1 MHATSLSLFI
11 VQPRVF
17 KTMTGWRSFNEKQS
31 ENQFPVNALLKR
43 VEFDIYRNNDLVGY
57 HKVNIKKKGDNTK
70 EVITDILIEVKIL
83 GIKVHTYKSY
93 GVETYKGDELIEFK
107 SKTQDGSDN
116 DYCNIKKISDGK
128 YSFDGMTEN
137 KKYVY
142 ELSDK
147 FYPALWWNH
156 ESLLNNNYVLGQGCR
171 NLKTQIT
178 FLKKETKKINEK
190 NELVN
195 FYNIKGDNLDINIGY
210 TEKDLKWV
218 DMKFTLKGDWEYKLK
233 NLN

>member
-1 MHATSLSLFI
+1 MLRLLIFLVSYILFPTI
-11 VQPRVF
+11 ANTHVQHYKNLQRI
-17 KTMTGWRSFNEKQS
+17 
-31 ENQFPVNALLKR
+31 
-43 VEFDIYRNNDLVGY
+43 EFDIYRNNDLVGY
-57 HKVNIKKKGDNTK
+57 HKVNVKKKGDNTK
-70 EVITDILIEVKIL
+70 EIITDILIEVKIL

-93 GVETYKGDELIEFK
+93 GVETYKNEELIEFK

-137 KKYVY
+137 KKYIY
-142 ELSDK
+142 ELTEK

-156 ESLLNNNYVLGQGCR
+156 DSLLNNNYVLGQGCR
-171 NLKTQIT
+171 NLKTKIT
-178 FLKKETKKINEK
+178 FLNKETKKINDK
-190 NELVN
+190 NEVVN

>member
-1 MHATSLSLFI
+1 MLRLLIFLVSYILFPTI
-11 VQPRVF
+11 ANTHVQHYKNLQRI
-17 KTMTGWRSFNEKQS
+17 
-31 ENQFPVNALLKR
+31 
-43 VEFDIYRNNDLVGY
+43 EFDIYRNNDLVGY
-57 HKVNIKKKGDNTK
+57 HKVNVKKKDDNTK
-70 EVITDILIEVKIL
+70 EIITDILIEVKIL

-93 GVETYKGDELIEFK
+93 GVETYKNEELIEFK

-137 KKYVY
+137 KKYIY
-142 ELSDK
+142 ELTEK

-156 ESLLNNNYVLGQGCR
+156 DSLLNNNYVLGQGCR
-171 NLKTQIT
+171 NLKTKIT
-178 FLKKETKKINEK
+178 FLNKETKKINDK
-190 NELVN
+190 NEVVN

>member
-1 MHATSLSLFI
+1 MLRLLIFFVSYILLTTAANSH
-11 VQPRVF
+11 VQHYKNLQRI
-17 KTMTGWRSFNEKQS
+17 
-31 ENQFPVNALLKR
+31 
-43 VEFDIYRNNDLVGY
+43 EFDIYRNNDLVGF
-57 HKVNIKKKGDNTK
+57 HKVNVKKKSDNTK
-70 EVITDILIEVKIL
+70 EVTTDILIEVKIL

-93 GVETYKGDELIEFK
+93 GVETYKNDELIDFK

-137 KKYVY
+137 KKYIY
-142 ELSDK
+142 ELTEK

-156 ESLLNNNYVLGQGCR
+156 DSLLNNNYVLGQGCR

>member
-1 MHATSLSLFI
+1 MLRYLYFYLFFFLI
-11 VQPRVF
+11 ITNSQAHVQHYKNLQRI
-17 KTMTGWRSFNEKQS
+17 
-31 ENQFPVNALLKR
+31 
-43 VEFDIYRNNDLVGY
+43 EFDIYRNNDLVGF
-57 HKVNIKKKGDNTK
+57 HKVNVKKKGDNTK
-70 EVITDILIEVKIL
+70 EVTTDILIEVKIL

-93 GVETYKGDELIEFK
+93 GVEIYKNDELIDFK

-137 KKYVY
+137 KKYIY
-142 ELSDK
+142 ELTDK

-190 NELVN
+190 NEVVN

>member
-1 MHATSLSLFI
+1 MLRLLIFFLSYILFPTI
-11 VQPRVF
+11 ANTHVQHYKNLQRI
-17 KTMTGWRSFNEKQS
+17 
-31 ENQFPVNALLKR
+31 
-43 VEFDIYRNNDLVGY
+43 EFDIYRNNDLVGY
-57 HKVNIKKKGDNTK
+57 HKVNVKKKGDNTK
-70 EVITDILIEVKIL
+70 EIITDILIEVKIL

-93 GVETYKGDELIEFK
+93 GVETYKNEELIEFK

-137 KKYVY
+137 KKYIY
-142 ELSDK
+142 ELTEK

-156 ESLLNNNYVLGQGCR
+156 DSLLNNNYVLGQGCR
-171 NLKTQIT
+171 NLKTKIT
-178 FLKKETKKINEK
+178 FLNKETKKINDK
-190 NELVN
+190 NEVVN

-218 DMKFTLKGDWEYKLK
+218 DMKFTLKGEWVYKLK

>member
-1 MHATSLSLFI
+1 MLRLLIFFLSYILFPTI
-11 VQPRVF
+11 ANTHVQHYKNLQRI
-17 KTMTGWRSFNEKQS
+17 
-31 ENQFPVNALLKR
+31 
-43 VEFDIYRNNDLVGY
+43 EFDIYRNNDLVGY
-57 HKVNIKKKGDNTK
+57 HKVNVKKKGDNTK
-70 EVITDILIEVKIL
+70 EIITDILIEVKIL

-93 GVETYKGDELIEFK
+93 GVETYKNEELIEFK

-137 KKYVY
+137 KKYIY
-142 ELSDK
+142 ELTDK

-171 NLKTQIT
+171 NLKTKIT
-178 FLKKETKKINEK
+178 FLNKETKKINDK
-190 NELVN
+190 NEVVN

-218 DMKFTLKGDWEYKLK
+218 DMKFTLKGEWEYKLK

>member
-1 MHATSLSLFI
+1 MLRLLIFLASYILFPTTANTH
-11 VQPRVF
+11 VQHYKNLQRI
-17 KTMTGWRSFNEKQS
+17 
-31 ENQFPVNALLKR
+31 
-43 VEFDIYRNNDLVGY
+43 EFDIYRNNDLVGY
-57 HKVNIKKKGDNTK
+57 HKVNVKKKGDNTK
-70 EVITDILIEVKIL
+70 EIITDILIEVKIL

-93 GVETYKGDELIEFK
+93 GVETYKNEELIEFK

-137 KKYVY
+137 KKYIY
-142 ELSDK
+142 ELTEK

-156 ESLLNNNYVLGQGCR
+156 DSLLNNNYVLGQGCR
-171 NLKTQIT
+171 NLKTKIT
-178 FLKKETKKINEK
+178 FLNKETKKINDK
-190 NELVN
+190 NEVVN

>member
-1 MHATSLSLFI
+1 MLRYLYFYLFFFLI
-11 VQPRVF
+11 ITNSQAHVQHYKNLQRI
-17 KTMTGWRSFNEKQS
+17 
-31 ENQFPVNALLKR
+31 
-43 VEFDIYRNNDLVGY
+43 EFDIYRNNDLVGF
-57 HKVNIKKKGDNTK
+57 HKVNVKKKGDNTK
-70 EVITDILIEVKIL
+70 EVTTDILIEVKIL

-93 GVETYKGDELIEFK
+93 GVETYKNDELIDFK

-137 KKYVY
+137 KKYIY
-142 ELSDK
+142 ELTEK

-156 ESLLNNNYVLGQGCR
+156 DSLLNNNYVLGQGCR

-178 FLKKETKKINEK
+178 FLKKETKKINDK
-190 NELVN
+190 NEVVN

>member
-1 MHATSLSLFI
+1 MVRYLYFYLFFFLI
-11 VQPRVF
+11 FTNSQAHVQHYKNLQRI
-17 KTMTGWRSFNEKQS
+17 
-31 ENQFPVNALLKR
+31 
-43 VEFDIYRNNDLVGY
+43 EFDIYRNNDLVGY
-57 HKVNIKKKGDNTK
+57 HKVNVKKKGNNTK

-93 GVETYKGDELIEFK
+93 GVETYKNEELIEFK

-137 KKYVY
+137 KKYIY
-142 ELSDK
+142 ELTEK

-156 ESLLNNNYVLGQGCR
+156 DSLLNNNYVLGQGCR
-171 NLKTQIT
+171 NLETQIT
-178 FLKKETKKINEK
+178 FLNKETKKINDKKEV
-190 NELVN
+190 VN
-195 FYNIKGDNLDINIGY
+195 FYNIKGDNLNINIGY

-218 DMKFTLKGDWEYKLK
+218 DMKFTLKGDWVYKLK
-233 NLN
+233 HLN

>member
-1 MHATSLSLFI
+1 MLRFLIFFLSYILFPTI
-11 VQPRVF
+11 ANTHVQHYKNLQRI
-17 KTMTGWRSFNEKQS
+17 
-31 ENQFPVNALLKR
+31 
-43 VEFDIYRNNDLVGY
+43 EFDIYRNNDLVGY
-57 HKVNIKKKGDNTK
+57 HKVNVKKKGDNTK
-70 EVITDILIEVKIL
+70 EIITDILIEVKIL

-93 GVETYKGDELIEFK
+93 GVETYKNEELIEFK

-137 KKYVY
+137 KKYIY
-142 ELSDK
+142 ELTEK

-156 ESLLNNNYVLGQGCR
+156 DSLLNNNYVLGQGCR
-171 NLKTQIT
+171 NLKTKIT
-178 FLKKETKKINEK
+178 FLNKETKKINDK
-190 NELVN
+190 NEVVN

>member
-1 MHATSLSLFI
+1 MLRLLIFFI
-11 VQPRVF
+11 SYILLTTAANSHVQHYKNLQRI
-17 KTMTGWRSFNEKQS
+17 
-31 ENQFPVNALLKR
+31 
-43 VEFDIYRNNDLVGY
+43 EFDIYRNNDLVGF
-57 HKVNIKKKGDNTK
+57 HKVNVKKKGDNTK
-70 EVITDILIEVKIL
+70 EVTTDILIEVKIL

-93 GVETYKGDELIEFK
+93 GVETYKNDELIDFK

-137 KKYVY
+137 KKYIY
-142 ELSDK
+142 ELTEK

-156 ESLLNNNYVLGQGCR
+156 DSLLNNNYVLGQGCR

-190 NELVN
+190 NEVVN

>member
-1 MHATSLSLFI
+1 MLRLLIFFVSYILFPTAGNSH
-11 VQPRVF
+11 VQHYKNLQRI
-17 KTMTGWRSFNEKQS
+17 
-31 ENQFPVNALLKR
+31 
-43 VEFDIYRNNDLVGY
+43 EFDIYRNNDLVGF
-57 HKVNIKKKGDNTK
+57 HKVNVKKKGDNTK

-93 GVETYKGDELIEFK
+93 GVETYKNDELIEFK

-137 KKYVY
+137 KKYIY
-142 ELSDK
+142 ELTEK

-156 ESLLNNNYVLGQGCR
+156 DSLLNNNYVLGQGCR
-171 NLKTQIT
+171 NLETQIT
-178 FLKKETKKINEK
+178 FLNKETKKINDK
-190 NELVN
+190 NEVVN
-195 FYNIKGDNLDINIGY
+195 FYNIKGDNLNINIGY

>member
-1 MHATSLSLFI
+1 MLRLLIYLVSYILFPTI
-11 VQPRVF
+11 ANTHVQHYKNLQRI
-17 KTMTGWRSFNEKQS
+17 
-31 ENQFPVNALLKR
+31 
-43 VEFDIYRNNDLVGY
+43 EFDIYRNNDLVGY
-57 HKVNIKKKGDNTK
+57 HKVNVKKKGDNTK
-70 EVITDILIEVKIL
+70 EIITDILIEVKIL

-93 GVETYKGDELIEFK
+93 GVETYKNEELIEFK

-137 KKYVY
+137 KKYIY
-142 ELSDK
+142 ELTDK

-190 NELVN
+190 NEVVN

>member
-1 MHATSLSLFI
+1 MLRYLYFYLFFFLI
-11 VQPRVF
+11 ITNSQAHVQHYKNLQRI
-17 KTMTGWRSFNEKQS
+17 
-31 ENQFPVNALLKR
+31 
-43 VEFDIYRNNDLVGY
+43 EFDIYRNNDLVGF
-57 HKVNIKKKGDNTK
+57 HKVNVKKKSDNTK
-70 EVITDILIEVKIL
+70 EVTTDILIEVKIL

-93 GVETYKGDELIEFK
+93 GVETYKNDELIDFK

-137 KKYVY
+137 KKYIY
-142 ELSDK
+142 ELTEK

-156 ESLLNNNYVLGQGCR
+156 DSLLNNNYVLGQGCR

-190 NELVN
+190 NEVVN

-210 TEKDLKWV
+210 TEKDLKWA

>member
-1 MHATSLSLFI
+1 MVRYLYFYLFFFLI
-11 VQPRVF
+11 FTNSQAHVQHYKNLQRI
-17 KTMTGWRSFNEKQS
+17 
-31 ENQFPVNALLKR
+31 
-43 VEFDIYRNNDLVGY
+43 EFDIYRNNDLVGY
-57 HKVNIKKKGDNTK
+57 HKVNVKKKGNNTK

-93 GVETYKGDELIEFK
+93 GVETYKNEELIEFK

-137 KKYVY
+137 KKYIY
-142 ELSDK
+142 ELTEK

-156 ESLLNNNYVLGQGCR
+156 DSLLNNNYVLGQGCR
-171 NLKTQIT
+171 NLETQIT
-178 FLKKETKKINEK
+178 FLNKETKKINDK
-190 NELVN
+190 NEVVN

>member
-1 MHATSLSLFI
+1 MFRLLIFFLSYILLTTAANSH
-11 VQPRVF
+11 VQHYKNLQRI
-17 KTMTGWRSFNEKQS
+17 
-31 ENQFPVNALLKR
+31 
-43 VEFDIYRNNDLVGY
+43 EFDIYRNNDLVGF
-57 HKVNIKKKGDNTK
+57 HKVNVKKKGDNTK
-70 EVITDILIEVKIL
+70 EVTTDILIEVKIL

-93 GVETYKGDELIEFK
+93 GVETYKNDELIDFK

-137 KKYVY
+137 KKYIY
-142 ELSDK
+142 ELTEK
-147 FYPALWWNH
+147 FYPALWWSH
-156 ESLLNNNYVLGQGCR
+156 DSLLNNNYVLGQGCR

-210 TEKDLKWV
+210 TEKDLKWA

>member
-1 MHATSLSLFI
+1 MLRLLIFFVSYILLTTAANSH
-11 VQPRVF
+11 VQHYKNLQRI
-17 KTMTGWRSFNEKQS
+17 
-31 ENQFPVNALLKR
+31 
-43 VEFDIYRNNDLVGY
+43 EFDIYRNNDLVGF
-57 HKVNIKKKGDNTK
+57 HKVNVKKKGDNTK
-70 EVITDILIEVKIL
+70 EVTTDILIEVKIL

-93 GVETYKGDELIEFK
+93 GVETYKNDELIDFK

-137 KKYVY
+137 KKYIY
-142 ELSDK
+142 ELTEK

-156 ESLLNNNYVLGQGCR
+156 DSLLNNNYVLGQGCR

-190 NELVN
+190 NEVVN

>member
-1 MHATSLSLFI
+1 MFRLLIFFVSYILLTTAANSH
-11 VQPRVF
+11 VQHYKNLQRI
-17 KTMTGWRSFNEKQS
+17 
-31 ENQFPVNALLKR
+31 
-43 VEFDIYRNNDLVGY
+43 EFDIYRNNDLVGF
-57 HKVNIKKKGDNTK
+57 HKVNVKKKGENTK
-70 EVITDILIEVKIL
+70 EVTTDILIEVKIL

-93 GVETYKGDELIEFK
+93 GVETYKNDELIEFK

-137 KKYVY
+137 KKYIY
-142 ELSDK
+142 ELTEK

-156 ESLLNNNYVLGQGCR
+156 DSLLNNNYVLGQGCR

-190 NELVN
+190 NEVVN

>member
-1 MHATSLSLFI
+1 MLRLLIFFLSYILFPTI
-11 VQPRVF
+11 ANTHVQHYKNLQRI
-17 KTMTGWRSFNEKQS
+17 
-31 ENQFPVNALLKR
+31 
-43 VEFDIYRNNDLVGY
+43 EFDIYRNNDLVGY
-57 HKVNIKKKGDNTK
+57 HKVNVKKKGDNTK
-70 EVITDILIEVKIL
+70 EIITDILIEVKIL

-93 GVETYKGDELIEFK
+93 GVETYKNEELIEFK

-137 KKYVY
+137 KKYIY
-142 ELSDK
+142 ELTDK

-190 NELVN
+190 NEVVN

-210 TEKDLKWV
+210 SEKDLKWV
-218 DMKFTLKGDWEYKLK
+218 DMKFI
-233 NLN
+233 

>member
-1 MHATSLSLFI
+1 MLRLLIYLVSYILFPTI
-11 VQPRVF
+11 ANTHVQHYKNLQRI
-17 KTMTGWRSFNEKQS
+17 
-31 ENQFPVNALLKR
+31 
-43 VEFDIYRNNDLVGY
+43 EFDIYRNNDLVGY
-57 HKVNIKKKGDNTK
+57 HKVNVKKKGDNIK
-70 EVITDILIEVKIL
+70 EIITDILIEVKIL

-93 GVETYKGDELIEFK
+93 GVETYKNEELIEFK

-137 KKYVY
+137 KKYIY
-142 ELSDK
+142 ELTEK

-156 ESLLNNNYVLGQGCR
+156 DSLLNNNYVLGQGCR
-171 NLKTQIT
+171 NLKTKIT
-178 FLKKETKKINEK
+178 FLNKETKKINDK
-190 NELVN
+190 NEVVN

>member
-1 MHATSLSLFI
+1 MFRLLIFFVSYILLTTAANSH
-11 VQPRVF
+11 VQHYKNLQRI
-17 KTMTGWRSFNEKQS
+17 
-31 ENQFPVNALLKR
+31 
-43 VEFDIYRNNDLVGY
+43 EFDIYRNNDLVGF
-57 HKVNIKKKGDNTK
+57 HKVNVKKKGDNTK

-93 GVETYKGDELIEFK
+93 GVETYKNDELIDFK

-137 KKYVY
+137 KKYIY
-142 ELSDK
+142 ELTEK

-156 ESLLNNNYVLGQGCR
+156 DSLLNNNYVLGQGCR

-210 TEKDLKWV
+210 TEKDLKWA

>member
-1 MHATSLSLFI
+1 MLRLLIYLVSYILCPTIANTH
-11 VQPRVF
+11 VQHYKNLQRI
-17 KTMTGWRSFNEKQS
+17 
-31 ENQFPVNALLKR
+31 
-43 VEFDIYRNNDLVGY
+43 EFDIYRNNDLVGY
-57 HKVNIKKKGDNTK
+57 HKVNVKKKGDNTK
-70 EVITDILIEVKIL
+70 EIITDILIEVKIL

-93 GVETYKGDELIEFK
+93 GVETYKNEELIEFK

-137 KKYVY
+137 KKYIY
-142 ELSDK
+142 ELTEK

-156 ESLLNNNYVLGQGCR
+156 ESLLSNNYVLGQGCR
-171 NLKTQIT
+171 NLKTKIT
-178 FLKKETKKINEK
+178 FLNKETKKINDK
-190 NELVN
+190 NEVVN

-218 DMKFTLKGDWEYKLK
+218 DMKFTLKGEWEYKLK

>member
-1 MHATSLSLFI
+1 MLRLLIYLVSYILFPTI
-11 VQPRVF
+11 ANTHVQHYKNLQRI
-17 KTMTGWRSFNEKQS
+17 
-31 ENQFPVNALLKR
+31 
-43 VEFDIYRNNDLVGY
+43 EFDIYRNNDLVGY
-57 HKVNIKKKGDNTK
+57 HKVNVKKKGDNTK
-70 EVITDILIEVKIL
+70 EIITDILIEVKIL

-93 GVETYKGDELIEFK
+93 GVETYKNEELIEFK

-137 KKYVY
+137 KKYIY
-142 ELSDK
+142 ELTEK

-156 ESLLNNNYVLGQGCR
+156 DSLLNNNYVLGQGCR
-171 NLKTQIT
+171 NLKTKIT
-178 FLKKETKKINEK
+178 FLNKETKKINDK
-190 NELVN
+190 NEVVN
-195 FYNIKGDNLDINIGY
+195 FYNVKGDNLDINIGY

>member
-1 MHATSLSLFI
+1 MLRLLIYLVSYILCPTIANTH
-11 VQPRVF
+11 VQHYKNLQRI
-17 KTMTGWRSFNEKQS
+17 
-31 ENQFPVNALLKR
+31 
-43 VEFDIYRNNDLVGY
+43 EFDIYRNNDLVGY
-57 HKVNIKKKGDNTK
+57 HKVNVKKKGDNTK
-70 EVITDILIEVKIL
+70 EIITDILIEVKIL

-93 GVETYKGDELIEFK
+93 GVETYKNEELIEFK

-137 KKYVY
+137 KKYIY
-142 ELSDK
+142 ELTEK

-171 NLKTQIT
+171 NLKTKIT
-178 FLKKETKKINEK
+178 FLNKETKKINDK
-190 NELVN
+190 NEVVN
-195 FYNIKGDNLDINIGY
+195 FYNVKGDNLDINIGY

>member
-1 MHATSLSLFI
+1 MLRLLIFFLSYILFPTI
-11 VQPRVF
+11 ANTHVQHYKNLQRI
-17 KTMTGWRSFNEKQS
+17 
-31 ENQFPVNALLKR
+31 
-43 VEFDIYRNNDLVGY
+43 EFDIYRNNDLVGF
-57 HKVNIKKKGDNTK
+57 HKVNVKKKGDNTK
-70 EVITDILIEVKIL
+70 EVTTDILIEVKIL

-93 GVETYKGDELIEFK
+93 GVETYKNDELIDFK

-137 KKYVY
+137 KKYIY
-142 ELSDK
+142 ELTEK

-156 ESLLNNNYVLGQGCR
+156 DSLLNNNYVLGQGCR

-178 FLKKETKKINEK
+178 FLKKETKKINDK
-190 NELVN
+190 NEVVN

>member
-1 MHATSLSLFI
+1 MLRLLIFFVSYILFPTI
-11 VQPRVF
+11 ANTHVQHYKNLQRI
-17 KTMTGWRSFNEKQS
+17 
-31 ENQFPVNALLKR
+31 
-43 VEFDIYRNNDLVGY
+43 EFDIYRNNDLVGY
-57 HKVNIKKKGDNTK
+57 HKVNVKKKGDNTK
-70 EVITDILIEVKIL
+70 EIITDILIEVKIL

-93 GVETYKGDELIEFK
+93 GVETYKNEELIEFK

-137 KKYVY
+137 KKYIY
-142 ELSDK
+142 ELTEK

-156 ESLLNNNYVLGQGCR
+156 ESLLSNNYVLGQGCR
-171 NLKTQIT
+171 NLKTKIT
-178 FLKKETKKINEK
+178 FLNKETKKINDK
-190 NELVN
+190 NEVVN

>member
-1 MHATSLSLFI
+1 MVRYLYFYLFI
-11 VQPRVF
+11 FSIFTNSQAHVQHYKNLQRI
-17 KTMTGWRSFNEKQS
+17 
-31 ENQFPVNALLKR
+31 
-43 VEFDIYRNNDLVGY
+43 EFDIYRNNDLVGY
-57 HKVNIKKKGDNTK
+57 HKVNVKKKGDNTK
-70 EVITDILIEVKIL
+70 EIITDILIEVKIL

-93 GVETYKGDELIEFK
+93 GVETYKNEELIEFK

-137 KKYVY
+137 KKYIY
-142 ELSDK
+142 ELTEK

-156 ESLLNNNYVLGQGCR
+156 DSLLNNNYVLGQGCR
-171 NLKTQIT
+171 NLKTKIT
-178 FLKKETKKINEK
+178 FLNKETKKINDK
-190 NELVN
+190 NEVVN

>member
-1 MHATSLSLFI
+1 MLRLLIFFLSYILFPTI
-11 VQPRVF
+11 ANTHVQHYKNLQRI
-17 KTMTGWRSFNEKQS
+17 
-31 ENQFPVNALLKR
+31 
-43 VEFDIYRNNDLVGY
+43 EFDIYRNNDLVGY
-57 HKVNIKKKGDNTK
+57 HKVNVKKKGDNKK
-70 EVITDILIEVKIL
+70 EIITDILIEVKIL

-93 GVETYKGDELIEFK
+93 GVETYKNEELIEFK

-137 KKYVY
+137 KKYIY
-142 ELSDK
+142 ELTEK

-156 ESLLNNNYVLGQGCR
+156 DSLLNNNYVLGQGCR
-171 NLKTQIT
+171 NLKTKIT
-178 FLKKETKKINEK
+178 FLNKETKKINDK
-190 NELVN
+190 NEVVN

>member
-1 MHATSLSLFI
+1 MFRYLIFFI
-11 VQPRVF
+11 SFLLLPTIANSHVQHY
-17 KTMTGWRSFNEKQS
+17 KNLQ
-31 ENQFPVNALLKR
+31 R

-70 EVITDILIEVKIL
+70 DVITDIFIEVKIL

-93 GVETYKGDELIEFK
+93 GVETYKNEELIEFK

-137 KKYVY
+137 KKYFY
-142 ELSDK
+142 ELTYK

-171 NLKTQIT
+171 NLKTQII

-195 FYNIKGDNLDINIGY
+195 FYNIKGDNLDIIIGY

>member
-1 MHATSLSLFI
+1 MLRLLIFFLSYILFPTI
-11 VQPRVF
+11 ANTHVQHYKNLQRI
-17 KTMTGWRSFNEKQS
+17 
-31 ENQFPVNALLKR
+31 
-43 VEFDIYRNNDLVGY
+43 EFDIYRNNDLVGY
-57 HKVNIKKKGDNTK
+57 HKVNVKKKGDNTK
-70 EVITDILIEVKIL
+70 EIITDILIEVKIL

-93 GVETYKGDELIEFK
+93 GVETYKNEELIEFK

-137 KKYVY
+137 KKYIY
-142 ELSDK
+142 ELTEK

-156 ESLLNNNYVLGQGCR
+156 ESLLSNNYVLGQGCR
-171 NLKTQIT
+171 NLKTKIT
-178 FLKKETKKINEK
+178 FLNKETKKINDK
-190 NELVN
+190 NEVVN

-218 DMKFTLKGDWEYKLK
+218 DMKFTLKGDWEYKWK

>member
-1 MHATSLSLFI
+1 MVRYLYFYLFI
-11 VQPRVF
+11 FSIFTNSQAHVQHYKNLQRI
-17 KTMTGWRSFNEKQS
+17 
-31 ENQFPVNALLKR
+31 
-43 VEFDIYRNNDLVGY
+43 EFDIYRNNDLVGY
-57 HKVNIKKKGDNTK
+57 HKVNVKKKGDNTK
-70 EVITDILIEVKIL
+70 EIITDILIEVKIL

-93 GVETYKGDELIEFK
+93 GVETYKNEELIEFK
-107 SKTQDGSDN
+107 SKTKDGSDN

-137 KKYVY
+137 KKYIY
-142 ELSDK
+142 ELTEK

-156 ESLLNNNYVLGQGCR
+156 DSLLNNNYVLGQGCR
-171 NLKTQIT
+171 NLKTKIT
-178 FLKKETKKINEK
+178 FLNKETKKINDK
-190 NELVN
+190 NEVVN
-195 FYNIKGDNLDINIGY
+195 FYNIKGDNLNINIGY

>member
-1 MHATSLSLFI
+1 MLRLLIFFLSYILFPTI
-11 VQPRVF
+11 ANTHVQHYKNLQRI
-17 KTMTGWRSFNEKQS
+17 
-31 ENQFPVNALLKR
+31 
-43 VEFDIYRNNDLVGY
+43 EFDIYRNNDLVGY
-57 HKVNIKKKGDNTK
+57 HKVNVKKKGDNTK
-70 EVITDILIEVKIL
+70 EIITDILIEVKIL

-93 GVETYKGDELIEFK
+93 GVETYKNEELIEFK

-137 KKYVY
+137 KKYIY
-142 ELSDK
+142 ELTEK

-190 NELVN
+190 NEVVN

>member
-1 MHATSLSLFI
+1 MLRLLIFFLSYILFPTI
-11 VQPRVF
+11 ANTHVQHYKNLQRI
-17 KTMTGWRSFNEKQS
+17 
-31 ENQFPVNALLKR
+31 
-43 VEFDIYRNNDLVGY
+43 EFDIYRNNDLVGY
-57 HKVNIKKKGDNTK
+57 HKVNVKKKGDNTK
-70 EVITDILIEVKIL
+70 EIITDILIEVKIL

-93 GVETYKGDELIEFK
+93 GVETYKNEELIEFK

-137 KKYVY
+137 KKYIY
-142 ELSDK
+142 ELTEK

-171 NLKTQIT
+171 NLKTKIT
-178 FLKKETKKINEK
+178 FLNKETKKINDK
-190 NELVN
+190 NEVVN

-218 DMKFTLKGDWEYKLK
+218 DMKFTLKGDWVYKLK
-233 NLN
+233 HLN

>member
-1 MHATSLSLFI
+1 MLRLLIFLVSYILFPTI
-11 VQPRVF
+11 ANTHVQHYKNLQRI
-17 KTMTGWRSFNEKQS
+17 
-31 ENQFPVNALLKR
+31 
-43 VEFDIYRNNDLVGY
+43 EFDIYRNNDLVGY
-57 HKVNIKKKGDNTK
+57 HKVNVKKKGDNTN
-70 EVITDILIEVKIL
+70 EIITDILIEVKIL

-93 GVETYKGDELIEFK
+93 GVETYKNEELIEFK

-128 YSFDGMTEN
+128 YTFDGMTEN
-137 KKYVY
+137 KKYIY
-142 ELSDK
+142 ELTEK

-156 ESLLNNNYVLGQGCR
+156 DSLLNNNYVLGQGCR
-171 NLKTQIT
+171 NLKTKIT
-178 FLKKETKKINEK
+178 FLNKETKKINYK
-190 NELVN
+190 NEVVN

>member
-1 MHATSLSLFI
+1 MLRLLIFFLSYILFPTI
-11 VQPRVF
+11 ANTHVQHYKNLQRI
-17 KTMTGWRSFNEKQS
+17 
-31 ENQFPVNALLKR
+31 
-43 VEFDIYRNNDLVGY
+43 EFDIYRNNDLVGY
-57 HKVNIKKKGDNTK
+57 HKVNVKKKGDNTK
-70 EVITDILIEVKIL
+70 EIITDILIEVKIL

-93 GVETYKGDELIEFK
+93 GVETYKNEELIEFK

-137 KKYVY
+137 KKYIY
-142 ELSDK
+142 ELTDK

-156 ESLLNNNYVLGQGCR
+156 DSLLNNNYVLGQGCR

-178 FLKKETKKINEK
+178 FLKKETKKINDK
-190 NELVN
+190 NNEVVN

>member
-1 MHATSLSLFI
+1 MLRLLIFLVSYILFPTI
-11 VQPRVF
+11 ANTHVQHYKNLQRI
-17 KTMTGWRSFNEKQS
+17 
-31 ENQFPVNALLKR
+31 
-43 VEFDIYRNNDLVGY
+43 EFDIYRNNDLVGY
-57 HKVNIKKKGDNTK
+57 HKVNVKKKGDNTK
-70 EVITDILIEVKIL
+70 EIITDILIEVKIL

-93 GVETYKGDELIEFK
+93 GVETYKNEELIEFK

-137 KKYVY
+137 KKYIY
-142 ELSDK
+142 ELTEK

-156 ESLLNNNYVLGQGCR
+156 DSLLNNNYVLGQGCR
-171 NLKTQIT
+171 NLKTKIT
-178 FLKKETKKINEK
+178 FLNKETKKINDK
-190 NELVN
+190 NEVVN

-218 DMKFTLKGDWEYKLK
+218 DMKFTLKGEWEYKLK

>member
-1 MHATSLSLFI
+1 MLRLLIYLVSYILFPTI
-11 VQPRVF
+11 ANTHVQHYKNLQRI
-17 KTMTGWRSFNEKQS
+17 
-31 ENQFPVNALLKR
+31 
-43 VEFDIYRNNDLVGY
+43 EFDIYRNNDLVGY
-57 HKVNIKKKGDNTK
+57 HKVNVKKKDDNTK
-70 EVITDILIEVKIL
+70 EIITDILIEVKIL

-93 GVETYKGDELIEFK
+93 GVETYKNEELIEFK

-116 DYCNIKKISDGK
+116 DYCNIKKITDGR

-137 KKYVY
+137 KKYIY
-142 ELSDK
+142 ELTEK

-156 ESLLNNNYVLGQGCR
+156 DSLLNNNYVLGQGCR
-171 NLKTQIT
+171 NLKTKIT
-178 FLKKETKKINEK
+178 FLNKETKKINDK
-190 NELVN
+190 NEVVN

>member
-1 MHATSLSLFI
+1 MVRYLYFYLFFFLI
-11 VQPRVF
+11 ITNSQAHVQHYKNLQRI
-17 KTMTGWRSFNEKQS
+17 
-31 ENQFPVNALLKR
+31 
-43 VEFDIYRNNDLVGY
+43 EFDIYRNNDLVGF
-57 HKVNIKKKGDNTK
+57 HKVNVKKKGDNTK
-70 EVITDILIEVKIL
+70 EVTTDILIEVKIL

-93 GVETYKGDELIEFK
+93 GVETYKNDELIDFK

-137 KKYVY
+137 KKYIY
-142 ELSDK
+142 ELTEK

-156 ESLLNNNYVLGQGCR
+156 DSLLNNNYVLGQGCR

-190 NELVN
+190 NEVVN